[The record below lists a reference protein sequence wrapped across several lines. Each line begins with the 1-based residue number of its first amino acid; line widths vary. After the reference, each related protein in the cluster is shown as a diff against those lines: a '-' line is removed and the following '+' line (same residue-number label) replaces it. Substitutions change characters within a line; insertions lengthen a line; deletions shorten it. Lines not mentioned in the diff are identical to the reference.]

1 MKNRYF
7 NFFLL
12 VIIYMGFFNLLS
24 CDSDSSVI
32 DEKSLEKL
40 IIKET
45 SRSQRYDSIVYGVK
59 LGMSSDDFFYYVDKA
74 HRDGLFYPSRGNK
87 MVKIELSKGFDH
99 PVNFEFF
106 PANVQTNLTP
116 LKQFKAGI
124 SYINYSTYNQDMTL
138 IKLLKQSIQFF
149 ENGYKGNKF
158 LKVPNNDDV
167 FVKYNYVK
175 IDANRL
181 ILIEPSSALNELN
194 IVFEDLNPVG
204 FSKN

>member
-7 NFFLL
+7 NFSLL
-12 VIIYMGFFNLLS
+12 IILCVGLSNLYS

-59 LGMSSDDFFYYVDKA
+59 LGMSSDDFFHYVDKA

-106 PANVQTNLTP
+106 PANVESNLTP

-124 SYINYSTYNQDMTL
+124 SYINYSTYNQEILSQRLTN
-138 IKLLKQSIQFF
+138 
-149 ENGYKGNKF
+149 E
-158 LKVPNNDDV
+158 DV
-167 FVKYNYVK
+167 QVSCTHTV
-175 IDANRL
+175 
-181 ILIEPSSALNELN
+181 
-194 IVFEDLNPVG
+194 
-204 FSKN
+204 